1 LSGTNTLAYFSAAS
15 ASKKFDKIVTWSF
28 HDAIFGDVA
37 NATAG
42 QADDA
47 VGVVGL
53 VLALPALV
61 VSRAAVRAPEAD
73 PKH

>member
-1 LSGTNTLAYFSAAS
+1 
-15 ASKKFDKIVTWSF
+15 
-28 HDAIFGDVA
+28 VA

-61 VSRAAVRAPEAD
+61 VSRAAIRAPEAD